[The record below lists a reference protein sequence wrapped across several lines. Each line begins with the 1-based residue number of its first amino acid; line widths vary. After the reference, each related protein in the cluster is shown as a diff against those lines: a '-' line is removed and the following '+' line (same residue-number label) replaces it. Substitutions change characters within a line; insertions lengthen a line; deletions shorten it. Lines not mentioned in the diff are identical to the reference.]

1 VAPRPTLSFCIT
13 TRGPADRARALIELI
28 RPHVDEVVLAV
39 DRNDGQETLEACADL
54 ADRRLVYELERSPV
68 WLVGWI
74 LHQCSCDWIL
84 RLDDDEVP
92 SRDLLDALPELVADR
107 YPTVIQIDRRWLYET
122 PDRYITTFPWS
133 LEHQPR
139 LLRNVPSLWRFE
151 GRVHMSGQWLGEVRT
166 SELAMYHLL
175 LLSSS
180 IDDRRAKREWYE
192 SLVPGLAV
200 EEFPIEDMYVPEE
213 LEQVKTAPVP
223 EPDRPLIDSLL
234 EPKPVAPGTDAGA
247 PVEEATLEQIRLYNT
262 DRPVSEGAY
271 SARIEFI
278 APRPELPPGV
288 LRHFEVRVENL
299 GDELWRPADGRPPE
313 IHLAWRWRDLKAD
326 RPLREEG
333 RVPFTETV
341 LPGRRTRLP
350 ILVRTPAVPG
360 PYALE
365 LDVVHEHVRWFGCKA
380 EVPVMIDP
388 AAATA
393 DAGRPAS
400 EARTAWEGV
409 VEERRRLAQERE
421 ALAGSNSSPPLRQRV
436 RDGAARLRRLAR
448 NRAG

>member
-1 VAPRPTLSFCIT
+1 MVSRPTLSFCIT
-13 TRGPADRARALIELI
+13 TRGPADRARALLELV

-39 DRNDGQETLEACADL
+39 DRNGGEETLEVCADL

-74 LHQCSCDWIL
+74 LHQCRGDWIL

-92 SRDLLDALPELVADR
+92 SAALLEALHELIADR
-107 YPTVIQIDRRWLYET
+107 YPTVIQLDRRWLYET
-122 PDRYITTFPWS
+122 PDRYLTTFPWS

-151 GRVHMSGQWLGEVRT
+151 GRVHMSGEWLGEVRAT
-166 SELAMYHLL
+166 DLAIYHLL
-175 LLSSS
+175 LLGSS

-213 LEQVKTAPVP
+213 QDSVETAPVP
-223 EPDRPLIDSLL
+223 EEDRPLIASMVT
-234 EPKPVAPGTDAGA
+234 PKPVEAAAASGA
-247 PVEEATLEQIRLYNT
+247 PVEEVGVRDIALYNT

-271 SARIEFI
+271 KGRIEFI
-278 APRPELPPGV
+278 RPRSALPPGV
-288 LRHFEVRVENL
+288 LRHFELYVDNL

-313 IHLAWRWRDLKAD
+313 IHLGWRWRDLRAD
-326 RPLREEG
+326 RHLREEG

-341 LPGRRTRLP
+341 RPGQRTRLP

-365 LDVVHEHVRWFGCKA
+365 LDVVHEHVRWFGCTA
-380 EVPVMIDP
+380 ETRVMIDP

-393 DAGRPAS
+393 ESGRPAS
-400 EARTAWEGV
+400 PTRVG
-409 VEERRRLAQERE
+409 RRGL
-421 ALAGSNSSPPLRQRV
+421 
-436 RDGAARLRRLAR
+436 ARLRGLGRAR
-448 NRAG
+448 

>member
-1 VAPRPTLSFCIT
+1 VVSRPTLSFCIT
-13 TRGPADRARALIELI
+13 TRGPAARARALLELV

-39 DRNDGQETLEACADL
+39 DRNGGEETLEACADL

-74 LHQCSCDWIL
+74 LHQCRGDWIL

-92 SRDLLDALPELVADR
+92 SAALLEALPDLTADR
-107 YPTVIQIDRRWLYET
+107 YPTVIQLDRRWLYET

-151 GRVHMSGQWLGEVRT
+151 GRVHMSGRWLGEVRAT
-166 SELAMYHLL
+166 DLAIYHLL

-213 LEQVKTAPVP
+213 LESVETAPVP
-223 EPDRPLIDSLL
+223 EEDRPLIESMAA
-234 EPKPVAPGTDAGA
+234 PKPVEPAAATGP
-247 PVEEATLEQIRLYNT
+247 PVEKVGLRDIALYNT

-271 SARIEFI
+271 QARIEFI
-278 APRPELPPGV
+278 RPRPELPPGV
-288 LRHFEVRVENL
+288 LRHFELYVANL
-299 GDELWRPADGRPPE
+299 GDELWRPADGTPPE
-313 IHLAWRWRDLKAD
+313 IHLGWRWRDLRAD
-326 RPLREEG
+326 RHLREEG
-333 RVPFTETV
+333 RVSFTETV
-341 LPGRRTRLP
+341 LPGQRTRLP

-365 LDVVHEHVRWFGCKA
+365 LDVVHEHVRWFGCRA
-380 EVPVMIDP
+380 ETQVMVDP

-393 DAGRPAS
+393 EAGRPAS
-400 EARTAWEGV
+400 ERRTAPSLR
-409 VEERRRLAQERE
+409 ER
-421 ALAGSNSSPPLRQRV
+421 
-436 RDGAARLRRLAR
+436 GAALMRGLGRGR
-448 NRAG
+448 GG

>member
-1 VAPRPTLSFCIT
+1 MVSHPTLSFCIT
-13 TRGPADRARALIELI
+13 TRGPADRARALLELV
-28 RPHVDEVVLAV
+28 RPRVDEIVLAV
-39 DRNDGQETLEACADL
+39 DRNGGEETLEACADL

-74 LHQCSCDWIL
+74 LHQCRGDWIL

-92 SRDLLDALPELVADR
+92 SAALLDALPDLIADR
-107 YPTVIQIDRRWLYET
+107 YPSVIQIDRRWLHET

-151 GRVHMSGQWLGEVRT
+151 GRVHMSGEWLGEVRT
-166 SELAMYHLL
+166 TDLAMYHLL
-175 LLSSS
+175 LLGSS

-213 LEQVKTAPVP
+213 LESVETAPVP
-223 EPDRPLIDSLL
+223 DEDRPLIASMVT
-234 EPKPVAPGTDAGA
+234 PKPVEPAAGAGA
-247 PVEEATLEQIRLYNT
+247 PVEEVTLRDIALYNT

-271 SARIEFI
+271 QARIEFI
-278 APRPELPPGV
+278 RPRSELPPGV
-288 LRHFEVRVENL
+288 LRHFELYVDNL

-313 IHLAWRWRDLKAD
+313 IHLGWRWRDLRSD
-326 RPLREEG
+326 RRLREEG

-341 LPGRRTRLP
+341 LPGQRTRLP

-365 LDVVHEHVRWFGCKA
+365 LDVVHEHVRWFECTA
-380 EVPVMIDP
+380 ETRVMIDP

-393 DAGRPAS
+393 EAGRPAS
-400 EARTAWEGV
+400 PART
-409 VEERRRLAQERE
+409 RRGL
-421 ALAGSNSSPPLRQRV
+421 G
-436 RDGAARLRRLAR
+436 RLRGLGRAR
-448 NRAG
+448 